1 MRFEKDKEVKEV
13 KEKIEGK
20 SKKQVEESNKKI
32 QALQKRVR
40 INLWLKAESLF
51 NVMLFI
57 SDCCLRMF

>member
-20 SKKQVEESNKKI
+20 SKTQVEESNKKI

>member
-40 INLWLKAESLF
+40 INL
-51 NVMLFI
+51 
-57 SDCCLRMF
+57 